1 MIHSMTGF
9 GRGQASSNG
18 IAITAEAKSVNS
30 RYLDISFRLPKEIQD
45 KELALKELIQAKI
58 SRGNV
63 NVNVRINKAETSQ
76 PEIAINPELAKGYK
90 ALLEDLRDIAQI
102 DTAVSLRDLTKFEE
116 IFVSRERD
124 EEVLQTIWELS
135 KEAADKAL
143 DQLVA
148 MRAREGKQL
157 EEDLIQRVEDI
168 ESKMKEVKTLTNG
181 RADEVREKL
190 LERIQKL
197 VDDDTLDS
205 ERLEMEVAILVD
217 KMDITEEI
225 VRLQSHIKFFKEALK
240 NNETVGRRLKF
251 LSQEMNREINTIGSK
266 ANNSEIS
273 QQVVHAK
280 ESLEQIREQVE
291 NVE

>member
-9 GRGQASSNG
+9 GRGQASSSN

-30 RYLDISFRLPKEIQD
+30 RYLDISFRMPKEIQD

-90 ALLEDLRDIAQI
+90 GLLEELRDVAQI

-124 EEVLQTIWELS
+124 EKVLQTIWELS

-148 MRAREGKQL
+148 MRAKEGKQL
-157 EEDLIQRVEDI
+157 EKDLLQRVEDI

-181 RADEVREKL
+181 RADEVRAKL

-197 VDDDTLDS
+197 VDDDTLDN

-240 NNETVGRRLKF
+240 SDETVGRRLKF